1 MKILEKALIIL
12 FVIVLIYYYNI
23 ISADDIYRH
32 IETFNYIDS
41 TEKLANHYMYF
52 RQNYGNFIF
61 YLVMVLVKKA
71 NYPFVII
78 QIIISLGYYV
88 IGTIF
93 LDLQNIN
100 YKEKIFLI
108 VIFFIVINPFYIIS
122 VLHFPFAAIF
132 FLLAIL
138 YNLKQK
144 KIIEILCL
152 VLAYYTHTGI
162 LYIICIYILSKIK
175 ILRKIYMGRKI
186 FFLLPLLQII
196 IYVYLVPIVTCV
208 KMIFKDNI
216 YLVNKIDA
224 YFLDV
229 TDNLRVY
236 GGVGSITLIMLIIML
251 INCVL
256 LSFIVTDDNDNII
269 CFFRALILGT
279 VILGSISAV
288 FFLRSSYILAILY
301 PYVYSKIGNKN
312 KKIILEFLSL
322 LLFFIIEYRFVL
334 NFR

>member
-52 RQNYGNFIF
+52 RQNYENFIF

>member
-1 MKILEKALIIL
+1 
-12 FVIVLIYYYNI
+12 
-23 ISADDIYRH
+23 
-32 IETFNYIDS
+32 
-41 TEKLANHYMYF
+41 
-52 RQNYGNFIF
+52 
-61 YLVMVLVKKA
+61 
-71 NYPFVII
+71 
-78 QIIISLGYYV
+78 
-88 IGTIF
+88 
-93 LDLQNIN
+93 
-100 YKEKIFLI
+100 
-108 VIFFIVINPFYIIS
+108 
-122 VLHFPFAAIF
+122 
-132 FLLAIL
+132 
-138 YNLKQK
+138 
-144 KIIEILCL
+144 
-152 VLAYYTHTGI
+152 
-162 LYIICIYILSKIK
+162 
-175 ILRKIYMGRKI
+175 MGRKI